1 MQTLMQSEG
10 MYNFALFLQ
19 FMAMI
24 LQPIL
29 YIAGIVALIFVIRAL
44 MVYVKNNKPT
54 ATIETV
60 RPIEAEGSVFGN
72 TSAEKMAEVEAEAE
86 TETEAPAEEGPKA

>member
-19 FMAMI
+19 FMAMV

-54 ATIETV
+54 VKIETV
-60 RPIEAEGSVFGN
+60 QPIQSEGSVFGS
-72 TSAEKMAEVEAEAE
+72 TSVEKMAEVEAEAE
-86 TETEAPAEEGPKA
+86 APAEEGPEA